1 MTVTDADRRSAL
13 ERAVTVELTR
23 GGRLES
29 QTSYNAVVLHGN
41 KVNHILHLILSL
53 LTAGLWLFVWLVL
66 VLTNKQ
72 QRVVLSVDEAGG
84 VLRTVTSG

>member
-1 MTVTDADRRSAL
+1 VTVTDADRRSAL

-29 QTSYNAVVLHGN
+29 QTNYNAVVLHGN